1 MRVTE
6 FPSLKKALSPKEK
19 ANRLRQ
25 LVDTAY
31 ERASKV
37 NARIDAPL
45 QNPENDPQLGSTDRC
60 VRKKSYTTEDHALR
74 SAAFR
79 LSTADGSEK
88 LRAYICKECEKWHL
102 TSKAWRST
110 QRLRICK

>member
-1 MRVTE
+1 VGD
-6 FPSLKKALSPKEK
+6 FIKALSPKEK

-60 VRKKSYTTEDHALR
+60 VLDILPD
-74 SAAFR
+74 
-79 LSTADGSEK
+79 LS
-88 LRAYICKECEKWHL
+88 R
-102 TSKAWRST
+102 
-110 QRLRICK
+110 